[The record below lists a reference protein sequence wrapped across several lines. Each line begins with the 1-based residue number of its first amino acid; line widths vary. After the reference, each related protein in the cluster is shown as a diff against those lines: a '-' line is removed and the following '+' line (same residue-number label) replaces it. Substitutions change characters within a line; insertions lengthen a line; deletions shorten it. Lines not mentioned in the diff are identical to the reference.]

1 MNIALWM
8 LAGGILGW
16 LGFARLGYNEGRTLM
31 VSVIIG
37 VAGGFI
43 GGHVIA
49 PIFSAAAAVPGD
61 FRLSAL
67 MFAAAIA
74 AAFLFASSR
83 IHDRWGI

>member
-1 MNIALWM
+1 MNIVLWM

-16 LGFARLGYNEGRTLM
+16 LGFTRLGYNEGRSLA
-31 VSVIIG
+31 VSVSIG

-49 PIFSAAAAVPGD
+49 PMFSAVAAVPSD
-61 FRLSAL
+61 FRFSAL

-83 IHDRWGI
+83 IHDRWGV